1 MRTIGAHLHITAA
14 LSAIVVVSACT
25 YAPEP
30 EIVSGTADEVAIKA
44 APSTNPGPLA
54 VEHCAKYDK
63 EARLRGSEQVGG
75 GEMVAYMVM
84 RSATRI
90 YYFDCVR

>member
-1 MRTIGAHLHITAA
+1 MLLRTTTALFILAGAA
-14 LSAIVVVSACT
+14 ACT

-44 APSTNPGPLA
+44 AGSTNPGPLA

-63 EARLRGSEQVGG
+63 EARLRGSEQASGR
-75 GEMVAYMVM
+75 ELVAYMVM
-84 RSATRI
+84 RSAARI